1 MGGFVQRIIAP
12 PKPKA
17 PEQPKVISQMDAVK
31 PAGVPAGPTKIEM
44 TDRRRTGI
52 NRRGRSATILTSVT
66 GASDELTLGTK
77 TLLG

>member
-1 MGGFVQRIIAP
+1 MGGFVQRIIA
-12 PKPKA
+12 PKA

-44 TDRRRTGI
+44 TDRRRAGI
-52 NRRGRSATILTSVT
+52 SRRGRSATILTSVT
-66 GASDELTLGTK
+66 GASDELTLGRK

>member
-1 MGGFVQRIIAP
+1 MGGFVARIVA

-17 PEQPKVISQMDAVK
+17 IEQPKVISQMDAVK
-31 PAGVPAGPTKIEM
+31 PATVPAGPTKIEM
-44 TDRRRTGI
+44 TDRRRAGI

>member
-1 MGGFVQRIIAP
+1 MGGFVARVVA
-12 PKPKA
+12 PKPRSV
-17 PEQPKVISQMDAVK
+17 EQPKVISQIDAVK

-44 TDRRRTGI
+44 IDRRRAGI

>member
-1 MGGFVQRIIAP
+1 MGGFVQRIIA
-12 PKPKA
+12 KPKA

-44 TDRRRTGI
+44 IDRRRAGI

-66 GASDELTLGTK
+66 GASDELTLGRK

>member
-1 MGGFVQRIIAP
+1 MAKGTFKNFARVLAMSVLP
-12 PKPKA
+12 
-17 PEQPKVISQMDAVK
+17 
-31 PAGVPAGPTKIEM
+31 VPVGPTKIEM
-44 TDRRRTGI
+44 TDRRRAGI

>member
-1 MGGFVQRIIAP
+1 MGGFVARVIA

-17 PEQPKVISQMDAVK
+17 IEQPKVISQMDAVK
-31 PAGVPAGPTKIEM
+31 PATVTAGPTKIEM
-44 TDRRRTGI
+44 TDRKRTGI

-66 GASDELTLGTK
+66 GVSDELTLGRK

>member
-1 MGGFVQRIIAP
+1 MGGFVARVIAP
-12 PKPKA
+12 RA
-17 PEQPKVISQMDAVK
+17 VEQPRVISQMDAVK
-31 PAGVPAGPTKIEM
+31 PATTPIGPTKIEM
-44 TDRRRTGI
+44 TDRKRSGV

>member
-1 MGGFVQRIIAP
+1 MGGFVARIIS
-12 PKPKA
+12 KPKA
-17 PEQPKVISQMDAVK
+17 IEQPRVISQMDAVK

-52 NRRGRSATILTSVT
+52 NRSATILTSVT

>member
-1 MGGFVQRIIAP
+1 MGGFVARIVA

-17 PEQPKVISQMDAVK
+17 IEQPKVISQMDAVK

-44 TDRRRTGI
+44 TDRRRAGI

-66 GASDELTLGTK
+66 GASDELTLGRK

>member
-1 MGGFVQRIIAP
+1 
-12 PKPKA
+12 
-17 PEQPKVISQMDAVK
+17 MDAVK

-66 GASDELTLGTK
+66 GASDELTLGRK